1 MPQTTSSTVS
11 NMPDW
16 LNSGNSAVASEAERL
31 SGLPFNR
38 YGGQRVAPINNTL
51 GNAVRLSENVG
62 LSWPSFR
69 QSEAYLNQSNRS
81 YPSQYQQYLNPY
93 MQQSNNAIQA
103 DATRAYREQIMPELE
118 RYFIGAGQR
127 GSQAHQRMTERA
139 IRDQQEGV
147 SRAQQQNWL
156 QGYREGGEQFNA
168 ETNRNQESGRLFA
181 GLGTAMRATQD
192 ADINALT
199 QAGALQRDIE
209 QTGLDNNYNDFL
221 REQQAPF
228 ERNSYRAGILHG
240 TPFRANTYTTTN
252 SPEAQRSRSGRGLN
266 LLGAGLGV
274 GRAFGLF

>member
-11 NMPDW
+11 NLPEW
-16 LNSGNSAVASEAERL
+16 LNSGNAAVAAEAARL
-31 SGLPFNR
+31 SEIPFR
-38 YGGQRVAPINNTL
+38 QYSGQRVAPINNTL
-51 GNAVRLSENVG
+51 AQAIRLSENTG
-62 LSWPSFR
+62 LSAPIFR
-69 QSEAYLNQSNRS
+69 SSEESLNRSNRS
-81 YPSQYQQYLNPY
+81 YPENYQQYLNPY
-93 MQQSNNAIQA
+93 IQQSNRAIQ
-103 DATRAYREQIMPELE
+103 DEATRAYREQILPDLE

-139 IRDQQEGV
+139 IRDQQEAV
-147 SRAQQQNWL
+147 SRAQQQNLL

-168 ETNRNQESGRLFA
+168 EANRNQEAGRLYA

-199 QAGALQRDIE
+199 QAGALQRDID
-209 QTGLDNNYNDFL
+209 QINLDNQYNDFL
-221 REQQAPF
+221 REQQSPY
-228 ERNSYRAGILHG
+228 ERLSYRAGILHG

-252 SPEAQRSRSGRGLN
+252 TPDIQRSRSGRGLN